1 MKTLYLVRHAKGE
14 NRSGKKPDFQRS
26 ITERGRDNALKVAE
40 SLKATEKTPSVI
52 ISSPAL
58 RARQTASVFA
68 GRLGYRTKA
77 IRTRK
82 ILYDQDGRVI
92 LQMLQGLDPA
102 LERVMVVGHNPA
114 LSDLAKKFCDEIRD
128 DLPTSGA
135 VAIEF
140 EVRDWPS
147 IGKVKGV
154 LKLYEFPKSAVKSA
168 LVEKKP
174 DLKKSI
180 ENKLIEQIS
189 RVLAEQD
196 KTAAENMRE
205 SIRNL
210 TERLVKKFVTRM
222 SHGMRVKK

>member
-14 NRSGKKPDFQRS
+14 SRFGQKPDFQRS
-26 ITERGRDNALKVAE
+26 ITERGREDALKVAE
-40 SLKATEKTPSVI
+40 SLKATEKSPSVI

-58 RARQTASVFA
+58 RARQTANIFA
-68 GRLGYRTKA
+68 GQLGYRTKA
-77 IRTRK
+77 VRTRK

-92 LQMLQGLDPA
+92 LAMLQGLDPA
-102 LERVMVVGHNPA
+102 LERVMLVGHNPS

-154 LKLYEFPKSAVKSA
+154 LKLYEFPKAAVKCA

-174 DLKKSI
+174 GLKKSI
-180 ENKLIEQIS
+180 ETKLIQQIS
-189 RVLAEQD
+189 LILEEQD
-196 KTAAENMRE
+196 RTAAEKMRGP
-205 SIRNL
+205 IRSL
-210 TERLVKKFVTRM
+210 TKKLVKKFVAGM
-222 SHGMRVKK
+222 AHGKGGN

>member
-14 NRSGKKPDFQRS
+14 NRDGKKPDFQRS
-26 ITERGRDNALKVAE
+26 ITEKGREDALKVAE
-40 SLKATEKTPSVI
+40 SLKATEKTPAVI

-58 RARQTASVFA
+58 RARQTASIFA

-77 IRTRK
+77 VRTRK

-102 LERVMVVGHNPA
+102 LERVMVVGHNPS
-114 LSDLAKKFCDEIRD
+114 LSDLAKKFCDEVRD

-147 IGKVKGV
+147 IGRVKGV
-154 LKLYEFPKSAVKSA
+154 LKLYEFPKSVVKSS

-174 DLKKSI
+174 DLEKSI
-180 ENKLIEQIS
+180 ENKITEQIS

-205 SIRNL
+205 PIHKL
-210 TERLVKKFVTRM
+210 AKRLVKKFVTGM
-222 SHGMRVKK
+222 SHGMGGKK